1 MKMPMPPQPPH
12 PQKRMP
18 EPPQPQKAVIV
29 STLDDFDLEAEIWIY
44 GGYPQVPHALARFN
58 ILQLCRRTPFGHI
71 CAEAILYLD
80 EHRDF
85 TQSPISQT
93 KTKSESER
101 ITNDTKPA

>member
-1 MKMPMPPQPPH
+1 MKMPMPPPPST
-12 PQKRMP
+12 KRM
-18 EPPQPQKAVIV
+18 PPQPQQSSNAIKV
-29 STLDDFDLEAEIWIY
+29 STLDDFDLEAAIWIY
-44 GGYPQVPHALARFN
+44 GGYPQVSHSLARFN
-58 ILQLCRRTPFGHI
+58 LLQLCRRTPFGHI

-85 TQSPISQT
+85 TLSPISQT